1 MKIMNLEY
9 IEEAVSME
17 LVSGGRRRSRYGRP
31 RKNTAVVE
39 LYGEAVAV
47 GPKTESRVDGVGF
60 TYTEPG
66 YSEAIGALRS
76 RSVSYY

>member
-1 MKIMNLEY
+1 MNLEY

-17 LVSGGRRRSRYGRP
+17 LVSGGRLRRYRNSRP
-31 RKNTAVVE
+31 RKNEAVVE

-47 GPKTESRVDGVGF
+47 GPNTDSRVDGVGF